1 MNKFAKL
8 ALAFFAVLSS
18 FFFVNLTLAAPP
30 QIQPCS
36 SKALTY
42 FPKTKV
48 ETVIGRT
55 TIRTGFIS
63 SGSLGSIGSGGDGCS
78 FVFDSLKSEFV
89 LTLYWEE
96 KSSAD
101 ASQLFWQLTNPIP
114 GDINGIKIEAVKTT
128 LNLGDESVLGTFNK
142 FHDGYDYYTI
152 YARKNN
158 VLLSAAAV
166 ASLAS
171 RAQLEQI
178 IRYALDQVPNQ
189 AGSQIRKIESP
200 NVSAV
205 SNSNQKPLSPW
216 RRNGWLILA
225 VGLSSAAALAFLIWR
240 KLKSSPP
247 APPPSFPLPPSNPE
261 GNNEPPDLQGPS
273 PSI

>member
-1 MNKFAKL
+1 MNKFARFL
-8 ALAFFAVLSS
+8 AILLS
-18 FFFVNLTLAAPP
+18 FFFVNLALAAPP

-36 SKALTY
+36 SRTLTY

-101 ASQLFWQLTNPIP
+101 ASQLFRQLTNPIS
-114 GDINGIKIEAVKTT
+114 GDINGTKVEAMKTN
-128 LNLGDESVLGTFNK
+128 LNLGDESVLGTFSK
-142 FHDGYDYYTI
+142 FHDGHDYYTI

-158 VLLSAAAV
+158 VLLNAAAI

-171 RAQLEQI
+171 QTQLEQL
-178 IRYALDQVPNQ
+178 IRYALGQVP
-189 AGSQIRKIESP
+189 SQTGETESSGIP
-200 NVSAV
+200 TAD
-205 SNSNQKPLSPW
+205 NSNQNLLTPW
-216 RRNGWLILA
+216 WQNSWLILA
-225 VGLSSAAALAFLIWR
+225 VGLSSAAALAFLVWR
-240 KLKSSPP
+240 KLKSSP
-247 APPPSFPLPPSNPE
+247 SIYSSPPSNPE
-261 GNNEPPDLQGPS
+261 SNDQSSDFQEPP
-273 PSI
+273 PSILVK